1 MEQEENV
8 IKFYEEMD
16 IRKIIKSKESLY
28 FADDGMYEVIVR
40 EKDIPDFIVKAN
52 ELVGETEN
60 FKFYKVGENT
70 MEPKLTTI
78 GRFLDKADTDL
89 RAKIIDRL
97 VTLQTGENPVSD
109 FKVIDED
116 MYERAQSKLEKI
128 KNEEAR

>member
-8 IKFYEEMD
+8 IKYYEEMD

-28 FADDGMYEVIVR
+28 YVDDGMYEVIVR
-40 EKDIPDFIVKAN
+40 EKDIPDYIVKTN
-52 ELVGETEN
+52 ELAGETEN
-60 FKFYKVGENT
+60 LKFYKVGENT

-116 MYERAQSKLEKI
+116 MYERAQSKLERI
-128 KNEEAR
+128 KSEEAR

>member
-28 FADDGMYEVIVR
+28 YADDGMYEVIVR
-40 EKDIPDFIVKAN
+40 EQDIPDYIVKAN
-52 ELVGETEN
+52 ELGGETEN
-60 FKFYKVGENT
+60 LKFYKVGENT

>member
-1 MEQEENV
+1 MEQEEDV
-8 IKFYEEMD
+8 IKFYEEKD

-52 ELVGETEN
+52 ELGGETEN

-78 GRFLDKADTDL
+78 GRFLNRADPEL
-89 RAKIIDRL
+89 REKIIDRL
-97 VTLQTGENPVSD
+97 IAIQTGEMPVGD

-116 MYERAQSKLEKI
+116 LYEKVESKMERI
-128 KNEEAR
+128 KSEEAR

>member
-8 IKFYEEMD
+8 IKFYEEKD

-28 FADDGMYEVIVR
+28 YADDGMYEVIVR
-40 EKDIPDFIVKAN
+40 EQDIPDFIVKAN
-52 ELVGETEN
+52 ELGGETEN
-60 FKFYKVGENT
+60 LKFYKVGDNT

-78 GRFLDKADTDL
+78 GRFLDKADPDL

-97 VTLQTGENPVSD
+97 VALQTGENPVSD

-116 MYERAQSKLEKI
+116 LYEKAQSKLEKI
-128 KNEEAR
+128 KNGEAR